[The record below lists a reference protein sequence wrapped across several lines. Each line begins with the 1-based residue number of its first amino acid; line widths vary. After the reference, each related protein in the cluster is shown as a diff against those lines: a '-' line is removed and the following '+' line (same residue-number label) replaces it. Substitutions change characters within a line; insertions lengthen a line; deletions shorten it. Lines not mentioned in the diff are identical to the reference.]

1 MSVSVEF
8 QQTPNP
14 DAGKFVVDRP
24 LVEGDGSRSVM
35 SPEEAEGDPLSGA
48 IFEVEDVRSL
58 FYAEDFVTVTKAA
71 GASWERIIPR
81 VSAALREHLA

>member
-1 MSVSVEF
+1 MSVEF

-14 DAGKFVVDRP
+14 DAGKFVVDGP

-35 SPEEAEGDPLSGA
+35 SPEEAADDPLSRA
-48 IFEVEDVRSL
+48 ILDVEGVRTL

-71 GASWERIIPR
+71 EASWERIIPR
-81 VSAALREHLA
+81 VSAALREHLE